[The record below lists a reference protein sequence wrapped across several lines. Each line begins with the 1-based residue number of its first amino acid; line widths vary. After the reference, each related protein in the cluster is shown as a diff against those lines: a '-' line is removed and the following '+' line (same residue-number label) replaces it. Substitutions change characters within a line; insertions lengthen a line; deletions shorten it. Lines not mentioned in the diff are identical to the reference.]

1 MIDSKDILS
10 LLSIPSEDISSVYFI
25 PDSKDISFI
34 EIELKDSRPTCPF
47 CHSSKINIKDYY
59 TTKIKNSVIRNNKL
73 IVKVRMRRYVC
84 KTCKKL
90 LNNLSLFIK
99 ISIVFQKKLK
109 T

>member
-25 PDSKDISFI
+25 PDSEDISFI

-59 TTKIKNSVIRNNKL
+59 TTKIK
-73 IVKVRMRRYVC
+73 KV
-84 KTCKKL
+84 
-90 LNNLSLFIK
+90 LFVTIN
-99 ISIVFQKKLK
+99 
-109 T
+109 